1 MARSNL
7 ESVIKAGHFAV
18 TAEIGPPKSCNAE
31 FVEKKARL
39 LAGYSDA
46 FNITD
51 NQTAIVRMS
60 SIAAAVI
67 VEKLGLEAV
76 IQMTCRDRNRIGLQS
91 DVLGAAALG
100 IRNILCLTGDH
111 QSFGNHP
118 EAKNVF
124 DLDSIQLIKAVHD
137 MRDEGRFVCGE
148 ELKVKPEMF
157 IGCVENPFADPFSFR
172 VKRLKKKINAGAEF
186 VQTQCVLEMNRFKEF
201 MHMANEEGLT
211 EKAAIMAGVM
221 PIKSAKMA
229 RYIQKNVAGMM
240 VTDEICERLEKAADV
255 KEEAINIIVEQIQE
269 LREVPGVMGIHI
281 MAVAWEEVVPEI
293 VERAGLYPRPVISAQ

>member
-7 ESVIKAGHFAV
+7 ERVLNEGHFAV
-18 TAEIGPPKSCNAE
+18 TAEIGPPKSCNVE
-31 FVEKKARL
+31 FVQKKAEMLR
-39 LAGYSDA
+39 GCCDA

-60 SIAAAVI
+60 SIAAGAV
-67 VEKLGLEAV
+67 VQRMGLEPV

-100 IRNILCLTGDH
+100 INNILCLTGDH

-124 DLDSIQLIKAVHD
+124 DLDSIQLIKAVRD
-137 MRDEGRFVCGE
+137 MRDEGRFICGE
-148 ELKVKPEMF
+148 EMKVKPDMF
-157 IGCVENPFADPFSFR
+157 IGCVENPFADPFEFR
-172 VKRLKKKINAGAEF
+172 VIRLKKKVEAGAQF
-186 VQTQCVLEMNRFKEF
+186 VQTQCVLELERFKQF
-201 MHMANEEGLT
+201 MHMAVEEGLT
-211 EKAAIMAGVM
+211 DKVAIMAGVM

-229 RYIQKNVAGMM
+229 RYMQKNVAGML
-240 VTDEICERLEKAADV
+240 VSDELCTRLEAAQDV
-255 KEEAINIIVEQIQE
+255 KAEAIKIVVEQIQE
-269 LREVPGVMGIHI
+269 LRTVPGVKGVHI

-293 VERAGLYPRPVISAQ
+293 VERAGLLPRP